1 MLIDMGRLGQ
11 RSKWPTATY
20 HDAYDSGPVA
30 RTWHLRKEKAEKEAK
45 RMTTKSQSISFFS
58 PFSLQEQS
66 RVLACTVGLLLLGE
80 MHAQCFESKDS
91 ENNVLVQ
98 GEESGKEKANR
109 PTSVCT
115 LSLYSKKAPSS
126 LVKNAV
132 SKPWVSCCSRR
143 HFHMKENRRLVR

>member
-1 MLIDMGRLGQ
+1 
-11 RSKWPTATY
+11 
-20 HDAYDSGPVA
+20 
-30 RTWHLRKEKAEKEAK
+30 
-45 RMTTKSQSISFFS
+45 MTTKSQSISFFS

-109 PTSVCT
+109 PTYQSALCHCT
-115 LSLYSKKAPSS
+115 QKKH
-126 LVKNAV
+126 LRV
-132 SKPWVSCCSRR
+132 
-143 HFHMKENRRLVR
+143 L